1 MVVRGDYLKVQ
12 KKSCKSFDL
21 QDFAEREGFEPPV
34 PLGTTVFKTVVI
46 DHSTISP
53 CKMTSL
59 VFLSGCKGTTIFS
72 FCQIFMKLFLIF
84 LKKSGYTYACR
95 AVYRAVYTKTGLPP

>member
-1 MVVRGDYLKVQ
+1 MGLLKST
-12 KKSCKSFDL
+12 KKEKSCKSFDL
-21 QDFAEREGFEPPV
+21 QDYVAEREGFEPPV

-95 AVYRAVYTKTGLPP
+95 AVCRAVYTKTGLPP